1 MEEIEIDLREL
12 LKVFWNKK
20 IQITLIVAIFI
31 VLGIIYT
38 IGFVTPKY
46 SASTTLLLASSNNK
60 ATAEATITASD
71 MTVNSKLVS
80 TYSTLIKSK
89 NILGT
94 VISNLSID
102 IDEEI
107 LRKNIAVSAVKD
119 TEVIEISVTNEDAK
133 VAAKIANEIAKV
145 FIEKVKEE
153 FYKIENV
160 HVVDVAEVEDEP
172 SNINHPK
179 DILIFATVGVIISFA
194 YVFIGYMLDTTI
206 KTSDEIESMLALPVI
221 ASIPIYEENLQK
233 SRKGR

>member
-1 MEEIEIDLREL
+1 MEEIDLKEL
-12 LKVFWNKK
+12 FKVFWNKK
-20 IQITLIVAIFI
+20 IQIILIVAIFI
-31 VLGIIYT
+31 VLGVIYT
-38 IGFVTPKY
+38 IGFVKPKY
-46 SASTTLLLASSNNK
+46 SSSTTLLLASSNKNA
-60 ATAEATITASD
+60 ATDTTITASD

-94 VISNLSID
+94 VISNLDID

-107 LRKNIAVSAVKD
+107 LRKNITVSAVKD

-160 HVVDVAEVEDEP
+160 HVVDVAEVEEEP
-172 SNINHPK
+172 SNINHEK
-179 DILIFATVGVIISFA
+179 DVIIFAAIGVVVSVA
-194 YVFIGYMLDTTI
+194 YVFIAYMLDTTI
-206 KTSDEIESMLALPVI
+206 KTAEEIESMFQLPVI

-233 SRKGR
+233 TRKGR

>member
-1 MEEIEIDLREL
+1 MEEIDLKEL
-12 LKVFWNKK
+12 FKVFWNKK
-20 IQITLIVAIFI
+20 IQIILIVAIFI
-31 VLGIIYT
+31 VLGVIYT
-38 IGFVTPKY
+38 IGFVKPKY
-46 SASTTLLLASSNNK
+46 SSSTTLLLASSNKNA
-60 ATAEATITASD
+60 ATDTTITASD

-94 VISNLSID
+94 VISNLNID

-107 LRKNIAVSAVKD
+107 LRKNITVSAVKD

-160 HVVDVAEVEDEP
+160 HVVDVAEVEEEP
-172 SNINHPK
+172 SNINHEK
-179 DILIFATVGVIISFA
+179 DVIIFAAIGVVVSLA
-194 YVFIGYMLDTTI
+194 YVFIAYMLDTTI
-206 KTSDEIESMLALPVI
+206 KTAEEIESMFQLPVI

-233 SRKGR
+233 TRKGR

>member
-1 MEEIEIDLREL
+1 MEEIDLKEL
-12 LKVFWNKK
+12 FKVFWNKK
-20 IQITLIVAIFI
+20 IQIILIVAIFI
-31 VLGIIYT
+31 VLGVIYT
-38 IGFVTPKY
+38 IGFVKPKY
-46 SASTTLLLASSNNK
+46 SSSTTLLLASSNKNA
-60 ATAEATITASD
+60 ATDTTITASD

-94 VISNLSID
+94 VISNLNID

-107 LRKNIAVSAVKD
+107 LRKNITVSAVKD

-145 FIEKVKEE
+145 FIAKVKEE

-160 HVVDVAEVEDEP
+160 HVVDVAEVEEEP
-172 SNINHPK
+172 SNINHEK
-179 DILIFATVGVIISFA
+179 DVIIFAAIGVVVSVA
-194 YVFIGYMLDTTI
+194 YVFITYMLDTTI
-206 KTSDEIESMLALPVI
+206 KTAEEIESMFQLPVI

-233 SRKGR
+233 TRKGR

>member
-1 MEEIEIDLREL
+1 MEEIDLKEL
-12 LKVFWNKK
+12 FKVFWNKK
-20 IQITLIVAIFI
+20 IQIILIVAIFI
-31 VLGIIYT
+31 VLGVIYT
-38 IGFVTPKY
+38 IGFVKPKY
-46 SASTTLLLASSNNK
+46 SSSTTLLLASSNKNA
-60 ATAEATITASD
+60 ATDTTITASD

-94 VISNLSID
+94 VISNLDID

-107 LRKNIAVSAVKD
+107 LRKNITVSAVKD

-145 FIEKVKEE
+145 FIAKVKEE

-160 HVVDVAEVEDEP
+160 HVVDVAEVEEEP
-172 SNINHPK
+172 SNINHEK
-179 DILIFATVGVIISFA
+179 DVIIFAAIGVVVSVA
-194 YVFIGYMLDTTI
+194 YVFIAYMLDTTI
-206 KTSDEIESMLALPVI
+206 KTAEEIESMFQLPVI

-233 SRKGR
+233 TRKGR